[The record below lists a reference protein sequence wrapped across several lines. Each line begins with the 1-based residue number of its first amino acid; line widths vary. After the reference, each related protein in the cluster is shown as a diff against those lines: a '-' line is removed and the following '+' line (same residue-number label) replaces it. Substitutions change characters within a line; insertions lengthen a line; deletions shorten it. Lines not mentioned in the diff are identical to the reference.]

1 MKISDTSSGS
11 TQHYRGFYQGC
22 LEHWTEGLPPNPA
35 NQRAAV
41 RQSGQ
46 SAADKTQYLTRW
58 SHSINDRASTRELL
72 LPLLPTNGH
81 CAPKF
86 PILAKFIVGLKQKH
100 LLVGVM
106 LRPRHFKSKNLYK
119 KTKCGHCC
127 ELWQPFREASQ
138 PEHSFTF

>member
-1 MKISDTSSGS
+1 MLYCGCQPGFPMCNVLMLGCEHENLGYEFRLYTTLPRILPRMLGTLDRGS
-11 TQHYRGFYQGC
+11 
-22 LEHWTEGLPPNPA
+22 PSKPA

-119 KTKCGHCC
+119 KN
-127 ELWQPFREASQ
+127 
-138 PEHSFTF
+138 